1 VPGSNQRPLAC
12 KASALPTELTA
23 LSTGLWP
30 GWRDSAAR
38 RSAIS
43 SLEGGN
49 PNAGD
54 AVDLPSVAAVA
65 THRAAAIVLSALA
78 ALLGFIAVYLLFGLG
93 NGSLETFTLE
103 WIYNGVIIAAG
114 LVCMTRALASGAE
127 RAAWA
132 LLGSA
137 FVLWGVGNVYW
148 TFWLLPLEEPP
159 FPSLADAFWLAIYPP
174 SYVGLVL
181 LLRSRFAEFR
191 ASLWLDGVIA
201 GLALAAL
208 SAAVVFDTVLEATGG
223 SHPTAVATNLTYPLA
238 DLVLLALVVASVAAS
253 GWRPDRTLA
262 LLALG
267 LVAFTVSDSF
277 FLYQTAIGAYVAGT
291 PVDLGWLAASVLV
304 AWAAWQPR
312 VRLRP
317 VIRDGWW
324 VLLPPVAFALLGI
337 GLMVYDHYV
346 RINPLAL
353 ALATAALVA
362 VLARLAITFAENI
375 RMLGASRH
383 EARTDAL
390 TGLGNRRKL
399 MDDLTAVLDSDDGV
413 HVLALFDLNGF
424 KHYNDSY
431 GHPAGDALLVRLA
444 GNLELAVRG
453 RGCAYRMGG
462 DEFCV
467 LFAPAAEPLSP
478 LVKTAASALFESG
491 EGFSI
496 GTAYGVVGV
505 PQEAETVSAALRLAD
520 QRLYS
525 HKHRFHRGS
534 PSDQSESVLVQALV
548 ERHPELGSHVDDV
561 ARLAEEVARR
571 LGVDEGALQDVRR
584 AAVLHDIGKMAVP
597 ETILGKTSPLDEQEW
612 DFVRRHTIVGER
624 IVRAAPALMGVAKLI
639 RSSHERFDGTGY
651 PDGLRAAEIPLGSR
665 IIFVCDAFAAM
676 TSERPYARALTQEE
690 ALQELQRGAGS
701 QFDPVVVESFVTL
714 ARDPR
719 RLERVR
725 TAARDTWPL
734 RAVEA

>member
-1 VPGSNQRPLAC
+1 M
-12 KASALPTELTA
+12 
-23 LSTGLWP
+23 
-30 GWRDSAAR
+30 
-38 RSAIS
+38 
-43 SLEGGN
+43 
-49 PNAGD
+49 
-54 AVDLPSVAAVA
+54 AVADLIVLAAVA
-65 THRAAAIVLSALA
+65 THRTAAVLLSALTG
-78 ALLGFIAVYLLFGLG
+78 LLGFVAVYLLFGLG
-93 NGSLETFTLE
+93 NVALEQFTLK
-103 WIYNGVIIAAG
+103 WLYNGVIIAAG
-114 LVCMTRALASGAE
+114 LVCVARAFALDAE

-132 LLGSA
+132 LLGLA
-137 FVLWGVGNVYW
+137 FVLWGAGNVYW
-148 TFWLLPLEEPP
+148 TFWLLELEEPP
-159 FPSLADAFWLAIYPP
+159 FPSLADVFWLAIYPP

-191 ASLWLDGVIA
+191 ASLWLDGIIA

-208 SAAVVFDTVLEATGG
+208 SAAVVFDTVLQATGG
-223 SHPTAVATNLTYPLA
+223 SHPAAVATNLSYPLA
-238 DLVLLALVVASVAAS
+238 DLVLLALIVASVAAS

-267 LVAFTVSDSF
+267 LVAFTISDSV

-291 PVDLGWLAASVLV
+291 AVDLGWVAASVLV

-317 VIRDGWW
+317 VVRDGWW
-324 VLLPPVAFALLGI
+324 VLIPPVAFALLGI

-353 ALATAALVA
+353 FLAMAALLA
-362 VLARLAITFAENI
+362 VLARLAITFSENI

-399 MDDLTAVLDSDDGV
+399 MDDLTSMLESVDGV
-413 HVLALFDLNGF
+413 HVLVLFDLNGF

-467 LFAPAAEPLSP
+467 LLDPAAEPLLP
-478 LVKTAASALFESG
+478 TVETAAAALFESG

-496 GTAYGVVGV
+496 GTAYGSVAV
-505 PQEAETVSAALRLAD
+505 PEEAQTVSGALRLAD

-571 LGVDEGALQDVRR
+571 LGVDEGSLQDVRR
-584 AAVLHDIGKMAVP
+584 AGVLHDIGKMAVP
-597 ETILGKTSPLDEQEW
+597 ETILGKPSALDEQER

-624 IVRAAPALMGVAKLI
+624 IVRAAPALIGVARLI

-651 PDGLRAAEIPLGSR
+651 PDGLRGAEIPLGSR
-665 IIFVCDAFAAM
+665 VIFVCDAFAAM

-690 ALQELQRGAGS
+690 ALQELQRCAGT
-701 QFDPVVVESFVTL
+701 QFDPVVVETFVAL

-719 RLERVR
+719 QLELVR
-725 TAARDTWPL
+725 TAARDTRPL
-734 RAVEA
+734 HAVEA